1 MFKRRN
7 GKPYKLFILAQ
18 IIYWLAQQKVQ
29 FMKHFLN
36 GLRLN
41 IGVKGKLS
49 ARHKGDVTRNDS
61 QRRFLVQNRVQ
72 ILEQC
77 CSLSQR
83 CSNNVVKLC
92 CAKNRRCKSAHVI
105 SP

>member
-18 IIYWLAQQKVQ
+18 IIYWLAQQKEQ

-41 IGVKGKLS
+41 IGVKVSFPPAIKVMLRETICNGDS
-49 ARHKGDVTRNDS
+49 AKQG
-61 QRRFLVQNRVQ
+61 
-72 ILEQC
+72 
-77 CSLSQR
+77 
-83 CSNNVVKLC
+83 SNIGTLLQPF
-92 CAKNRRCKSAHVI
+92 ATM
-105 SP
+105 